1 MAYPKIQRKYRTYE
15 KVSIPD
21 RTIKTGG
28 AKRPTITLGRVAPTP
43 TPGPTLSVVSN
54 DQPARGSTIVMV
66 GGDPNKTYT
75 YVPQSDYQTISY
87 SDTMKK
93 QAQQYSTSKSTGERV
108 AGNIYLGADKAASAY
123 EDFVSPVTKTF
134 DTSVVVDT
142 GNPVKDFLANAGR
155 GFVTLVVKAPSDIVR
170 LSGASGLSVAML
182 GNANNKQK
190 AEVLSTGLPNFV
202 DAQVDSFKS
211 NPGAFIG
218 GVAAGVVGGKVIG
231 KVASKGGSGTK
242 KTTTAKTEQ
251 KTVTSKTTSQYK
263 YKGNNKTVSSGKPK
277 RRVEQS
283 YKRANSNA
291 ATLETFMRQRRVKDI
306 AGDIELGARGRDFA
320 KQVRQS
326 GKVTTVKTVR
336 DLNTGR
342 KARVVDAAEPKR
354 QTALVTA
361 KDARTPRNN
370 SRKERA
376 RVARVVEVQK
386 ASGAIFQDMK
396 LRRDS
401 IPQRLSTEKGLIT
414 ATDARKPRNRTNKE
428 RQRVKRVIEAQ
439 RKSGAAKPSASTLL
453 DLQKPG
459 RRRRPQTGK
468 TTGKQTAPRTRK
480 PRAYETK
487 IQRREYVE
495 GQPETFRIS
504 EVPRYAAGAR
514 RPASLNVGGRKVLAL
529 DGVLTEPTYTLKLE
543 PVRQQR
549 LSRMPKADKKPTE
562 KGKGA
567 GAKEKAKAESPR
579 KKRAMVEFE
588 KVDTNR
594 FVKSKSS
601 KKSGS
606 TTTRRRPTSEQV
618 KNSGAGKTKDGKTI
632 FTNSK
637 GEQFVEVDNGN
648 GTKARVRLKPS
659 ETAQQKPSKATS
671 SKKKGKTITEKPAP
685 KRNIRK
691 TTGKSAGTKQS
702 AEQQSQTVKKRE
714 VVRVVSG
721 GQTNISGAAQTLS
734 VLKKQN
740 NNTVVDGGGTTTGQT
755 EGTVTGST
763 TTNKPA
769 STSQQTT
776 SSRVKSAEKRE
787 TQTTGT
793 PRARAKPKA
802 VPAVRPKKKKPVAKT
817 TEEDKKKQRKKI
829 RKMKE
834 DAFRFETVNTFGWI
848 KDSKPAAKPRKIK

>member
-1 MAYPKIQRKYRTYE
+1 M
-15 KVSIPD
+15 VSPLIS
-21 RTIKTGG
+21 K
-28 AKRPTITLGRVAPTP
+28 KPTISAAVP
-43 TPGPTLSVVSN
+43 N
-54 DQPARGSTIVMV
+54 NQPARGSTIVMV

-155 GFVTLVVKAPSDIVR
+155 GFVTTVVKAPSDVVR
-170 LSGASGLSVAML
+170 LGGASGLSIAML

-202 DAQVDSFKS
+202 DAQVDSFKA
-211 NPGAFIG
+211 NPGAFTG

-263 YKGNNKTVSSGKPK
+263 YKGKNKTVRSEKPNGRK
-277 RRVEQS
+277 LINKKTHTMAQPS

-291 ATLETFMRQRRVKDI
+291 ATLETFMRQRRAKDI
-306 AGDIELGARGRDFA
+306 AEDIELGAWDRDFA
-320 KQVRQS
+320 KQVRES
-326 GKVTTVKTVR
+326 GKVTTIRTVKKTSGIMGSGGK
-336 DLNTGR
+336 GR
-342 KARVVDAAEPKR
+342 ARFVDFAEPKR

-370 SRKERA
+370 SRRERA

-396 LRRDS
+396 LRRDP

-414 ATDARKPRNRTNKE
+414 AADARKPRNRTYKD
-428 RQRVKRVIEAQ
+428 RQRVKRVNEAQ
-439 RKSGAAKPSASTLL
+439 RKSGAAKPSASTIL
-453 DLQKPG
+453 DLQRPG

-468 TTGKQTAPRTRK
+468 TTGKQTAPSTRK

-487 IQRREYVE
+487 ITRRESVE
-495 GQPETFRIS
+495 EIPGLYRIT
-504 EVPRYAAGAR
+504 EVPRYAVGAR
-514 RPASLNVGGRKVLAL
+514 RPASVKIGGRKVLTL

-637 GEQFVEVDNGN
+637 GEQYVEVDNGN
-648 GTKARVRLKPS
+648 GTKARVRLKSS
-659 ETAQQKPSKATS
+659 ETSQQKASKATS
-671 SKKKGKTITEKPAP
+671 SKRKGKTITEKPAP

-691 TTGKSAGTKQS
+691 TTGKTTGTKQS

-802 VPAVRPKKKKPVAKT
+802 APVVRPKKKKPVAKT

>member
-1 MAYPKIQRKYRTYE
+1 MVIIHAELIM
-15 KVSIPD
+15 VSPLVS
-21 RTIKTGG
+21 K
-28 AKRPTITLGRVAPTP
+28 KPTISAAVP
-43 TPGPTLSVVSN
+43 N
-54 DQPARGSTIVMV
+54 NQPARGSTIVMV

-142 GNPVKDFLANAGR
+142 GNPVQDFLANAGR
-155 GFVTLVVKAPSDIVR
+155 GFITTVVKAPSDLVR

-202 DAQVDSFKS
+202 DAQVESFKA
-211 NPGAFIG
+211 NPGAFTG

-263 YKGNNKTVSSGKPK
+263 YKGKNKTVRSEKPNGRK
-277 RRVEQS
+277 LINKKTHTMAQPS

-291 ATLETFMRQRRVKDI
+291 ATLETFMRQRRAKDI
-306 AGDIELGARGRDFA
+306 AEDIELGAWDREFA

-326 GKVTTVKTVR
+326 GKVTTIKTVR

-342 KARVVDAAEPKR
+342 KARVVDFAEPKR

-361 KDARTPRNN
+361 ADARRPRNN

-396 LRRDS
+396 LRRDP

-414 ATDARKPRNRTNKE
+414 AADARKPRNRTNKE

-468 TTGKQTAPRTRK
+468 TTGKQTAPSTRK

-487 IQRREYVE
+487 ITRRESVE
-495 GQPETFRIS
+495 EIPGLYRIT

-514 RPASLNVGGRKVLAL
+514 RPASLKVGGRKVLTL

-543 PVRQQR
+543 PVRQPR

-648 GTKARVRLKPS
+648 GTKARVRLKSS
-659 ETAQQKPSKATS
+659 EAGQQKPSKATS
-671 SKKKGKTITEKPAP
+671 SKRKGKTITEKPAP
-685 KRNIRK
+685 KRNNRK
-691 TTGKSAGTKQS
+691 TTGKTTGTKQS

-714 VVRVVSG
+714 VVRVISG

-740 NNTVVDGGGTTTGQT
+740 NNTVVDGGETTTGQT
-755 EGTVTGST
+755 ESSVTGSS

-802 VPAVRPKKKKPVAKT
+802 APAVRPKKKKPVAKT

-829 RKMKE
+829 KKMKE

>member
-1 MAYPKIQRKYRTYE
+1 M
-15 KVSIPD
+15 VSPLIS
-21 RTIKTGG
+21 K
-28 AKRPTITLGRVAPTP
+28 KPTISAAVP
-43 TPGPTLSVVSN
+43 N
-54 DQPARGSTIVMV
+54 NQPARGSTIVMV

-75 YVPQSDYQTISY
+75 YIPQSDYQTISY

-155 GFVTLVVKAPSDIVR
+155 GFVTTVVKAPSDIVR

-182 GNANNKQK
+182 GNANNKEK
-190 AEVLSTGLPNFV
+190 REVLSTGLPNFV
-202 DAQVDSFKS
+202 GAQVDSFKA
-211 NPGAFIG
+211 NPGAFAG

-231 KVASKGGSGTK
+231 KVASKGRSGTK

-251 KTVTSKTTSQYK
+251 KTVTSKTTGK
-263 YKGNNKTVSSGKPK
+263 NKTVSSGKPK
-277 RRVEQS
+277 RRVGQS
-283 YKRANSNA
+283 YKRANSNTA
-291 ATLETFMRQRRVKDI
+291 SLETFMRQRRAKDI
-306 AGDIELGARGRDFA
+306 AEDIELGALDRDFA
-320 KQVRQS
+320 KQIRQS
-326 GKVTTVKTVR
+326 GKVAIVKTVR
-336 DLNTGR
+336 DIRTGK
-342 KARVVDAAEPKR
+342 KARVVDFAEKKQ

-396 LRRDS
+396 LRRDP

-414 ATDARKPRNRTNKE
+414 AADARKPRNRTNKE

-468 TTGKQTAPRTRK
+468 QTGKTTGKQTTLRTRR

-487 IQRREYVE
+487 IQRREYIE
-495 GQPETFRIS
+495 GLPVIFIS
-504 EVPRYAAGAR
+504 EVPRYAVGAR
-514 RPASLNVGGRKVLAL
+514 RPASLKVGGRQVLTL

-543 PVRQQR
+543 PVRQLR
-549 LSRMPKADKKPTE
+549 PSRMPKADKKPRM
-562 KGKGA
+562 GA
-567 GAKEKAKAESPR
+567 GAKEKAKADRPR
-579 KKRAMVEFE
+579 RKTAKVEFE
-588 KVDTNR
+588 KVDASR
-594 FVKSKSS
+594 FVKSKSP

-637 GEQFVEVDNGN
+637 GEHFVEVDNGN
-648 GTKARVRLKPS
+648 GTKARVRLKSS
-659 ETAQQKPSKATS
+659 ETSQQKLSKATS
-671 SKKKGKTITEKPAP
+671 SKRKGKTITEKPAP
-685 KRNIRK
+685 KRNNRK
-691 TTGKSAGTKQS
+691 TTGKTTGTKQS
-702 AEQQSQTVKKRE
+702 AKQQSQTVKKRE

-721 GQTNISGAAQTLS
+721 GQTNISGAAQTLY

-763 TTNKPA
+763 TTNKLA
-769 STSQQTT
+769 STSQQTI

-802 VPAVRPKKKKPVAKT
+802 APAVRPKKKKPVAKT

-829 RKMKE
+829 KKMKE